1 MFDAGSKSVITD
13 PRLSVNTPFP
23 CVDQPAGGIPVRVN
37 EFSSEQ
43 RTDGE
48 VMDILAALKTSRLTI
63 ASSPGQV
70 PLELPAIEYV

>member
-13 PRLSVNTPFP
+13 PRLSVNTPLP
-23 CVDQPAGGIPVRVN
+23 CADQPAEGIPVRLN
-37 EFSSEQ
+37 EFSFEQ
-43 RTDGE
+43 ITEGE
-48 VMDILAALKTSRLTI
+48 VMEILAALKTSILTV

>member
-13 PRLSVNTPFP
+13 PRLSVNTPLP
-23 CVDQPAGGIPVRVN
+23 CTDQPAGGVPVRVN

-43 RTDGE
+43 RTEGE
-48 VMDILAALKTSRLTI
+48 VMAILAALKTSILTV

-70 PLELPAIEYV
+70 PLELPEIEYV

>member
-23 CVDQPAGGIPVRVN
+23 CIDQPVGGIPVRVN

-70 PLELPAIEYV
+70 PLELPAIE